1 MMKATDAVA
10 VELLAISHYGGIR
23 QLLKAAEEFSEAARA
38 CVRLVSASEELDA
51 AMARALRPGEAE
63 AAVANFVEELADV
76 SIMVDQAAVIVR
88 RLAGERGVVGDFTTV
103 RSEKLLR
110 LEARLAAETKRGEFP
125 DSRGA
130 R

>member
-10 VELLAISHYGGIR
+10 VELLANSRYGGIR

-76 SIMVDQAAVIVR
+76 SIMVEQAAVIVR
-88 RLAGERGVVGDFTTV
+88 RLAGERGVVGDFITV

-110 LEARLAAETKRGEFP
+110 LEARLAAETKREEFP

>member
-1 MMKATDAVA
+1 
-10 VELLAISHYGGIR
+10 
-23 QLLKAAEEFSEAARA
+23 
-38 CVRLVSASEELDA
+38 
-51 AMARALRPGEAE
+51 
-63 AAVANFVEELADV
+63 
-76 SIMVDQAAVIVR
+76 MVDQVAVIVR

-110 LEARLAAETKRGEFP
+110 LEARLAAETKREEFP

>member
-10 VELLAISHYGGIR
+10 VELLANSRYGGIR

-76 SIMVDQAAVIVR
+76 SIMVEQAAVIVR
-88 RLAGERGVVGDFTTV
+88 RLAGERGVVGDFITV
-103 RSEKLLR
+103 KNEKLLR

>member
-10 VELLAISHYGGIR
+10 VELLAISRYGGIR

-51 AMARALRPGEAE
+51 AMARALRPGEAG

-76 SIMVDQAAVIVR
+76 SIMVDQVAVIVR

-110 LEARLAAETKRGEFP
+110 LEARLAAETKREEFP